1 LALAWAGCENDR
13 IEPGDNWR
21 LDAGSDGNLMEVGGP
36 DADGGSSDG
45 GPSEDDGGPV
55 DDGGVD
61 GGDTDPRLPPEY
73 SPDPAIPSQPSST
86 TVCNDNQW
94 CWLHPAPLPHAID
107 NLRTVDGRVY
117 ATAEDGAV
125 RGWQPMVWDE
135 TGFELLDKPVPPNQE
150 VVDMTTTVDGWL
162 ALTPGGTLYDI
173 GPDGVRDSVTLEGDA
188 YKGILGVSF
197 EAYLAWES
205 DRDAILRRDGQSLTY
220 NELPSLPTDTAM
232 WDDGTLWGL
241 GELRDEKREFLNGDW
256 TAYPEPSGFFGEEL
270 SALGPS
276 PYSACASSGLWSASE
291 SGFSYRWDGMEGIWR
306 DIDHAGGQVQSFG
319 CAADGGL
326 AAVDD
331 TGLLLRWENET
342 WNAESVSRLPLN
354 DFAAADGQ
362 TYTAG
367 PYGTM
372 AVATGSTLD
381 HAGGGFRLPP
391 SESPSYYGTGY
402 LDIWTSADGE
412 TMVLAHPSGLYMGT
426 EQGWSKMP
434 APPDTGSG
442 ATSDDRVDIWG
453 LNEPL
458 FAMIGNRLLRWN
470 GSRWTP
476 AVLPGA
482 ATSDGAAIDLAGI
495 NPSEVW
501 MASESGLNFFDGSS
515 WSNISEPGSSVGGFI
530 DNRDLTLSALDIGQN
545 GTVIVAASG
554 ALYELT
560 GAPGN
565 WQIRERTSTPCQ
577 EIRDV
582 AVTEAATF
590 VAGFSGCVARK
601 RQGSWTE
608 YELPAE
614 SNWPPTVF
622 APKAYELAPNGEGF
636 PTLVA
641 TSVGLIGLHQDG
653 TTGIQYVGDFRDLS
667 VSARKSA
674 ILALHRSGV
683 VARYFD

>member
-1 LALAWAGCENDR
+1 
-13 IEPGDNWR
+13 
-21 LDAGSDGNLMEVGGP
+21 
-36 DADGGSSDG
+36 
-45 GPSEDDGGPV
+45 
-55 DDGGVD
+55 VD

-402 LDIWTSADGE
+402 QELWVSDGGQKL
-412 TMVLAHPSGLYMGT
+412 VLAHGSGLYMGT

-434 APPDTGSG
+434 APEELESDLRTTERIEIWGVDSPKFAIVSSRFLRWDGSRWNPVERGPAPFSPNGTSMDLSGTPDGRVWLVTSTDLYRVEFAGEWRLVTDTGSRIDEQIE
-442 ATSDDRVDIWG
+442 T
-453 LNEPL
+453 
-458 FAMIGNRLLRWN
+458 GN
-470 GSRWTP
+470 
-476 AVLPGA
+476 
-482 ATSDGAAIDLAGI
+482 
-495 NPSEVW
+495 
-501 MASESGLNFFDGSS
+501 
-515 WSNISEPGSSVGGFI
+515 
-530 DNRDLTLSALDIGQN
+530 LTLTAIGFDLD
-545 GTVIVAASG
+545 TSPVVAASG
-554 ALYELT
+554 TLYDLVDQR
-560 GAPGN
+560 GD
-565 WQIRERTSTPCQ
+565 WVLLERAKTPCQ
-577 EIRDV
+577 SIEDFHISFDSTYV
-582 AVTEAATF
+582 V
-590 VAGFSGCVARK
+590 GLDGCVARND
-601 RQGSWTE
+601 GDGWTE
-608 YELPAE
+608 YQLPEA
-614 SNWPPTVF
+614 SQWPPTVF
-622 APKAYELAPNGEGF
+622 EARAYEIVTP
-636 PTLVA
+636 PTGPPLVA
-641 TSVGLIGLHQDG
+641 TSIGLLGLNGDG

-667 VSARKSA
+667 VSASKSA